1 MLWNFLREE
10 EGQDLIEYTLLLAFM
25 VVAAAAIYM
34 GVGSSVQSIWTS
46 ANTTLGNAASAAS

>member
-25 VVAAAAIYM
+25 VVAAAAIYI
-34 GVGSSVQSIWTS
+34 GVGEKVQSIWTK
-46 ANTTLGNAASAAS
+46 ADGALADAEAAS